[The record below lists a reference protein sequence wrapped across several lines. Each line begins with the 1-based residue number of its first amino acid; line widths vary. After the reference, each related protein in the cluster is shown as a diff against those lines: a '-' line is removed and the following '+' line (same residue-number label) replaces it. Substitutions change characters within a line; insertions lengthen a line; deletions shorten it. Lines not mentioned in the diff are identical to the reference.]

1 MTAATRSS
9 ITSHTPGTIRSM
21 KISVSLPEEDVRFL
35 DEQGTNRSATLHE
48 AVTLLRERQL
58 AEQYAEAF
66 REWSDS
72 PDADLWDTASADGLS
87 S

>member
-1 MTAATRSS
+1 
-9 ITSHTPGTIRSM
+9 M

-35 DEQGTNRSATLHE
+35 DEQGMNRSAALHE
-48 AVTLLRERQL
+48 AVVLLRDRQL

-66 REWSDS
+66 SEWSDS
-72 PDADLWDTASADGLS
+72 ADAELWDTAASDGLS